1 MTRFE
6 ALSPAGR
13 VLIFVLFGGGAA
25 ALLYLVPFYARF
37 VAELS
42 WMPLREQWLA
52 LGSYDSWFY
61 SWRLLIGLVIGALVG
76 HLVAGRSTSLVMT
89 DDRLTFRVGD
99 ELSVIN
105 RGQVGAVRGRR
116 SRVTVTGL
124 NQERLFH
131 GKLEAGHEQIRQAF
145 QRHRYP
151 WQD

>member
-1 MTRFE
+1 
-6 ALSPAGR
+6 
-13 VLIFVLFGGGAA
+13 
-25 ALLYLVPFYARF
+25 
-37 VAELS
+37 
-42 WMPLREQWLA
+42 MPLQDQWLA
-52 LGSYDSWFY
+52 LGDYGSWFFT
-61 SWRLLIGLVIGALVG
+61 WRLPIGLVIGALVG

-99 ELSVIN
+99 EVSVIN

-124 NQERLFH
+124 NQERLFP
-131 GKLEAGHEQIRQAF
+131 GNLEAGHEQTRQAF